1 MMPAWSASIL
11 ASPVVE
17 SMAATMGRGG
27 SLHVAGMQGS
37 SPSVLAWATH
47 QRSGRSMLVL
57 VAHVDEADEVAA
69 EWESLG
75 SRVHVLSP
83 LELGARD
90 AAALAESML
99 ARLHLAQSVRTAGS
113 DPIVVVA
120 SIAAAMQALPAPE
133 ALDGVL
139 RTVRAGERVGQ
150 ASLLAWLGQA
160 GYARVAVAEQPGEFA
175 VRGGLLDVFGF
186 GCTVPVRLD
195 FFGDDLERLH
205 EVDVATQATDRS
217 VPSAS
222 FLAAEL
228 AASSLAAGVTIA
240 SIMPAG
246 WGAILVEL
254 GELAEQGRAFADRMA
269 DGRGLVPLNELLRE
283 VAAKATAAISLGA
296 FSTSARAEQSIE
308 SPVGALGVFPDEAGA
323 AFAALAEEARH
334 AEAWLVSDSEGEQQR
349 ARELLATTEGGDRV
363 HLAIGH
369 LHRGFAFGDG
379 PGRLVLV
386 PQSELMHRFGARRRG
401 SRPAMPSRTRDA
413 FLHLDPGDYVVHRD
427 HGIARYDGLSPIKDG
442 RRDGGDVEFLTLQF
456 DGGSVLH
463 VPISKVALVQKY
475 VGAGAR
481 KPPLSAIGGKRWKSQ
496 VADAQD
502 SVRDLAA
509 EMLRVQAV
517 RDATPGIAF
526 PADSDWQREFEAEF
540 PWEETE
546 DQLSAIEATKRDMQ
560 RARPMDRLVCGD
572 VGFGKTEV
580 AIRAAFK
587 AVDAGRQVAVL
598 VPTTVLSEQHERTFR
613 DRFRAYPFRIE
624 SLSRFKS
631 DAEAR
636 AILAAVATGEVDIV
650 IGTHRL
656 LSKDVA
662 FRDLG
667 LVVVDEEQ
675 RFGVEHKQR
684 LLEFRLTADVLT
696 LSATPIPRT
705 LHMAMLGLRDISSL
719 TTPPPDRRAIVTE
732 VMPFSEKRLGLAITR
747 ELARGGQV
755 FWVHNRIHDMADALE
770 QVRRI
775 APQARIVV
783 GHGQMAPHDLEEVM
797 VTFMRRQADIL
808 LSTTIIESG
817 IDIPTANTMIIDD
830 AGNFGLSELHQLRGR
845 VGRSRHR
852 AYCYL
857 LLPKDR
863 PPTPE
868 AMKRLNALEEHSML
882 GAGFRIAVRDLEMR
896 GAGNLL
902 GAEQSG
908 HITAVGY
915 EMYCDMLERTVGDLK
930 HAPRVE
936 TLDTIVEIG
945 LHGHLPKAWIP
956 SDRRRME
963 AYRRISGARTM
974 AELEAV
980 GQDLAGAYGEAPP
993 VAATCLRFAQV
1004 RLAAALQG
1012 IRSVVVREPDVVFRT
1027 ARPRE
1032 LMVALHGVQGSV
1044 KAIGTPDAGG
1054 VQDVYW
1060 RPPKPFL
1067 EPGSLATVLIRR
1079 LAPQHAA
1086 TGVVAGQRPA

>member
-1 MMPAWSASIL
+1 VTPQWSTPLL
-11 ASPVVE
+11 ASPVIE
-17 SMAATMGRGG
+17 SMAATMALGG
-27 SLHVAGMQGS
+27 SLHVSGMQGS
-37 SPSVLAWATH
+37 SPSVLAWAAH
-47 QRSGRSMLVL
+47 QRSGRPSLVL
-57 VAHVDEADEVAA
+57 VAHVDEAEEVAA

-75 SRVHVLSP
+75 TRALVLAP

-99 ARLHLAQSVRTAGS
+99 ARLHLAQSARGAEGE
-113 DPIVVVA
+113 PIVVVA

-133 ALDGVL
+133 ALDGVV
-139 RTVRAGERVGQ
+139 RTVLAGERVVQ
-150 ASLLAWLGQA
+150 AALLAWLGQA
-160 GYARVAVAEQPGEFA
+160 GYSRVAVAEQPGEFA

-186 GCTVPVRLD
+186 GFAVPLRLD

-205 EVDVATQATDRS
+205 EIDVATQATDRS
-217 VPSAS
+217 VASAS
-222 FLAAEL
+222 FLAAER

-283 VAAKATAAISLGA
+283 VAAKATATISLGA
-296 FSTSARAEQSIE
+296 FSTSARAEQSID
-308 SPVGALGVFPDEAGA
+308 SPVGALGVFPDEAAA
-323 AFAALAEEARH
+323 AFTMLADEARH
-334 AEAWLVSDSEGEQQR
+334 ATVWLISDSEGEQQR
-349 ARELLATTEGGDRV
+349 ARELLAATDGGDRV
-363 HLAIGH
+363 QLAIGH

-401 SRPAMPSRTRDA
+401 SRPSMPSRTREA
-413 FLHLDPGDYVVHRD
+413 FLHLEPGDYVVHRD
-427 HGIARYDGLSPIKDG
+427 HGIARYDGLAPLKDG
-442 RRDGGDVEFLTLQF
+442 RRDGGDIEFLALHF

-481 KPPLSAIGGKRWKSQ
+481 KPPLSSIGGKRWKSQ

-526 PADSDWQREFEAEF
+526 PADTDWQREFESEF

-560 RARPMDRLVCGD
+560 RSRPMDRLVCGD

-624 SLSRFKS
+624 GLSRFKS

-636 AILAAVATGEVDIV
+636 AILAALKAGEVDIV

-656 LSKDVA
+656 LSRDVA

-719 TTPPPDRRAIVTE
+719 TTAPPDRRAIVTE

-770 QVRRI
+770 QVQRV

-783 GHGQMAPHDLEEVM
+783 GHGQLAPHELEEVM

-857 LLPKDR
+857 LLPKGR

-930 HAPRVE
+930 QAPRVE

-963 AYRRISGARTM
+963 AYRRISGARSM

-980 GQDLAGAYGEAPP
+980 GKDLAGAYGEAPP
-993 VAATCLRFAQV
+993 VADSCLRLAQV

-1012 IRSVVVREPDVVFRT
+1012 IRSIVLREPDVAFRSS
-1027 ARPRE
+1027 RPHE
-1032 LMVALHGVQGSV
+1032 LMLAMHGVQGTV
-1044 KAIGTPDAGG
+1044 KAIGAPDAAG

-1067 EPGSLATVLIRR
+1067 EPGSLATVLVRR
-1079 LAPQHAA
+1079 LGPGSLSAQA
-1086 TGVVAGQRPA
+1086 

>member
-1 MMPAWSASIL
+1 MSQGWTATILGSA
-11 ASPVVE
+11 VVE
-17 SMAATMGRGG
+17 SMAATVSRGG

-37 SPSVLAWATH
+37 SPSVLAWAA
-47 QRSGRSMLVL
+47 QRRSGASMLVL
-57 VAHVDEADEVAA
+57 VAHLDEADELAA
-69 EWESLG
+69 EWASMG
-75 SRVHVLSP
+75 TQVLVLPP

-90 AAALAESML
+90 AAALAESMV
-99 ARLHLAQSVRTAGS
+99 ARLDVQQRVLAGGDGPVM
-113 DPIVVVA
+113 VVA
-120 SIAAAMQALPAPE
+120 SIAAAMQSLPSPKALP
-133 ALDGVL
+133 GIV

-150 ASLLAWLGQA
+150 AALVAWLGQA

-186 GCTVPVRLD
+186 GCAVPVRLD

-205 EVDVATQATDRS
+205 EVDVATQATDRT
-217 VPSAS
+217 VVSAS
-222 FLAAEL
+222 FLAAEQA
-228 AASSLAAGVTIA
+228 AASLADGVSIA
-240 SIMPAG
+240 ALMPAG
-246 WGAILVEL
+246 WAGVLVEL
-254 GELAEQGRAFADRMA
+254 GELSEQGRAFADRAA
-269 DGRGLVPLNELLRE
+269 DGRGLVPLNEVLRQ
-283 VAAKATAAISLGA
+283 VAGGARATLTLGA
-296 FSTSARAEQSIE
+296 FSSSARAEQTIE
-308 SPVGALGVFPDEAGA
+308 SPVGALGVFPDDAGA
-323 AFAALAEEARH
+323 AFAMLAEESLH
-334 AEAWLVSDSEGEQQR
+334 ADAWLVSDSDGEQQR
-349 ARELLATTEGGDRV
+349 ARELLAATPGGERV
-363 HLAIGH
+363 RLCLGH

-379 PGRLVLV
+379 PGRLVVV

-401 SRPAMPSRTRDA
+401 SRPSMPSRTREA
-413 FLHLDPGDYVVHRD
+413 FLHLEPGDFVVHRD

-526 PADSDWQREFEAEF
+526 PADTDWQREFEAEF

-546 DQLSAIEATKRDMQ
+546 DQVSAIEATKRDMQ

-732 VMPFSEKRLGLAITR
+732 VIPFSEKRLGLAVTR

-755 FWVHNRIHDMADALE
+755 FWVHNRIHDMDDALE
-770 QVRRI
+770 EVRRI
-775 APQARIVV
+775 APQARVVV

-857 LLPKDR
+857 LLPRDR

-936 TLDTIVEIG
+936 TLDTVVEIG

-963 AYRRISGARTM
+963 AYRRISGARSI
-974 AELEAV
+974 AELDAV
-980 GQDLAGAYGEAPP
+980 AQDLAGAYGEAPP
-993 VAATCLRFAQV
+993 VAETCLRFAQV
-1004 RLAAALQG
+1004 RLAAALHG

-1027 ARPRE
+1027 SRPRD
-1032 LMVALHGVQGSV
+1032 LLVAMHGVQGTV
-1044 KAIGTPDAGG
+1044 KAVGTPDAQG
-1054 VQDVYW
+1054 VQDIYW

-1079 LAPQHAA
+1079 LAMQPAA
-1086 TGVVAGQRPA
+1086 TASTQA